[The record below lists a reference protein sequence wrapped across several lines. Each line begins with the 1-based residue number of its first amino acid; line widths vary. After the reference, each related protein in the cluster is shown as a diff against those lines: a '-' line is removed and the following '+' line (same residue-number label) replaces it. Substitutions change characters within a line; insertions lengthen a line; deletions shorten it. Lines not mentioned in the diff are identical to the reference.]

1 VKADGDL
8 LYRERGLSAQTLR
21 KGQFSRVLLMARHQ
35 IRFLPAQAAQ
45 FLSDDALAF
54 RLCRLQAQLAIVVL
68 PQEDVLPAVSAAYH
82 MIHRAR
88 VLDAQLSRH
97 VATLLV
103 AAASCQ
109 VNWRPAGLT
118 PFTNLASG
126 EPPIARKG
134 FFCSYYCTMKGNGI
148 SQAEGERAN
157 APLRA
162 QTKPTRRILVVE
174 DDISL
179 RRLNTQMLT
188 CSGYEVD
195 GAADGTIAWLA
206 LSTDSYDLLITA
218 HDIPKLT
225 GVELVRKARAAR
237 MTLPVVMATGTLRK
251 AEFSRQPWLQPAALL
266 PKPYTAE
273 EMLRTVKR
281 VLRES

>member
-1 VKADGDL
+1 
-8 LYRERGLSAQTLR
+8 
-21 KGQFSRVLLMARHQ
+21 
-35 IRFLPAQAAQ
+35 
-45 FLSDDALAF
+45 
-54 RLCRLQAQLAIVVL
+54 
-68 PQEDVLPAVSAAYH
+68 
-82 MIHRAR
+82 
-88 VLDAQLSRH
+88 
-97 VATLLV
+97 
-103 AAASCQ
+103 
-109 VNWRPAGLT
+109 
-118 PFTNLASG
+118 
-126 EPPIARKG
+126 
-134 FFCSYYCTMKGNGI
+134 MKGNGI